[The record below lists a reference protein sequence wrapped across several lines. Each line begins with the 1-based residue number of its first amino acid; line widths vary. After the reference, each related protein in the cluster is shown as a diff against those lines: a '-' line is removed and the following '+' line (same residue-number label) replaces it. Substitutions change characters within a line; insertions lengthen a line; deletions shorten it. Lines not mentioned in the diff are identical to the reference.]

1 MRALLLLSP
10 LALGAAV
17 ANLLVGN
24 PSQQPCS
31 SEGANAPI
39 VRERDLD
46 DETDKT
52 LFIVERWTKA
62 DDSVDER
69 GVSTSYR
76 LWLKAGYS
84 V

>member
-1 MRALLLLSP
+1 MVFKES
-10 LALGAAV
+10 
-17 ANLLVGN
+17 
-24 PSQQPCS
+24 
-31 SEGANAPI
+31 ANARI
-39 VRERDLD
+39 LEERDLE

-62 DDSVDER
+62 NDSLDEL

-76 LWLKAGYS
+76 LWLKPGYS

>member
-1 MRALLLLSP
+1 M
-10 LALGAAV
+10 V
-17 ANLLVGN
+17 FK
-24 PSQQPCS
+24 
-31 SEGANAPI
+31 EGANARI
-39 VRERDLD
+39 LEERDLE

-62 DDSVDER
+62 NDSLDER